1 MAATIFE
8 KNGTVLTVKPE
19 GRLDAAT
26 SPILQKD
33 LLQHLDGVR
42 EIVMDFTKVEY
53 ISSAGLRML
62 MVFEQK
68 MEDTGGSL
76 HLIHVNENIIEIL
89 ELVGYTDL
97 LTVERE

>member
-26 SPILQKD
+26 SPTLQED
-33 LLQHLDGVR
+33 VLQRLDGVR

-76 HLIHVNENIIEIL
+76 HLIHVDKTIFEVL
-89 ELVGYTDL
+89 ELVGFTEL
-97 LTVERE
+97 MKVERE

>member
-26 SPILQKD
+26 SPTLQED
-33 LLQHLDGVR
+33 VLQRLDGVR
-42 EIVMDFTKVEY
+42 EIVMDFSKVEY

-62 MVFEQK
+62 AVFERE
-68 MEDTGGSL
+68 MEDSGGSL
-76 HLIHVNENIIEIL
+76 RLIHVNKNIIEIF
-89 ELVGYTDL
+89 ELVGYMDL